1 MFNLA
6 TNNGQPNLAPLAPLE
21 KNIEDR
27 AKDKTTQVT
36 PEWFKQTKA
45 KLEQESADIWRTQHL
60 LWQMTFLFVEG
71 KQLLRQSS
79 YSKSWRAVPLP
90 RQTDEPVYAYN
101 LIGFYS
107 DGIKAK
113 WTQSQTDV
121 IWRAANDSDPA
132 IGAAKVAS
140 KVHDYYSRKLYTQNF
155 RQTEAMLAQ
164 CGKYARYYYYS
175 DIAERKA
182 RMPVTEAV
190 PVQMGEGSWMCGDCG
205 NAGAESE
212 LMPDEMGQPLCPAC
226 GSPNVD
232 VETVEPVEVEAVTGY
247 EETNIG
253 DIVVESV
260 PAFELKHDLSCSPQD
275 SPYLIRRRRVRL
287 ALLQS
292 QFPEL
297 KISEA
302 KGDSSG
308 LDAQEGLRNS
318 SFGAPTTGFKQEQS
332 GAEPTVDFI
341 QIWLDPGMYR
351 TLSLAQPMRTV
362 MGDEI
367 PAGTPLIEL
376 FPKGMYS
383 AWVEGID
390 GVVELRNEHHKDFWV
405 GQVYKQRAISSLGVG
420 IEDMVEGQRQYNL
433 IMSIIYTQLRT
444 SAMPATL
451 FDERLLPNGVSS
463 YLGSL
468 QNIPV
473 NLSALDGATL
483 QNAVHQLQ
491 PQPPTGQH
499 FTYSQQLDFYMQKA
513 SRVVDFSGGLPGVNN
528 ETATGAEIAQA
539 HSQSLFGP
547 QLALKSEVDRRGA
560 EIILSLFKQHTFD
573 DVYVHLAGKRGEVKG
588 EWFSQA
594 DLDADIF
601 AEVVPESYLPQTNLE
616 RRQRW
621 RSLLMDVGGLPGL
634 KMALDQ
640 MPYLVEQLTELYD
653 VDLGAEDFTNT
664 VEINQL
670 RIRQMAEA
678 APMLAPVMEAMMAQ
692 PMVSVEPDPMTG
704 EPMPV
709 PVDPM
714 ALAGQQLLQ
723 ILQPPIELEEM
734 GHLASINY
742 CRDWLT
748 TDEGIAADPLLRAG
762 VKAMIAAHVEGLM
775 AEAQLTGAI
784 GMMGAPPPEDN
795 LKGPQDPEKP
805 DQGQK
810 RAKGDTPPREDKEQ
824 ATQEGTKR
832 PYPNRQTAKET
843 PK

>member
-1 MFNLA
+1 MLELA
-6 TNNGQPNLAPLAPLE
+6 TTNGQPNLAPFMPLKENFEE
-21 KNIEDR
+21 KAR
-27 AKDKTTQVT
+27 DKSTQVG
-36 PEWFKQTKA
+36 PDWFKKVYQS
-45 KLEQESADIWRTQHL
+45 LSQENSDIWKNQHL
-60 LWQMTFLFVEG
+60 IWQMIFLFIEG
-71 KQLLRQSS
+71 KQLLRQST
-79 YSKSWRAVPLP
+79 YGKGWRAVPLP

-121 IWRAANDSDPA
+121 IWRAQNDSDQA
-132 IGAAKVAS
+132 IGAAKVAT
-140 KVHDYYSRKLYTQNF
+140 KVHDYYSRKLYNNTF

-164 CGKYARYYYYS
+164 CGKYARYFYYS
-175 DIAERKA
+175 EQAERKA
-182 RMPVTEAV
+182 RV
-190 PVQMGEGSWMCGDCG
+190 PMIEPQQVQMGEGSWMCADCG
-205 NAGAESE
+205 AGGAESE
-212 LMPDEMGQPLCPAC
+212 LQPNPTTETPICPNC

-232 VETVEPVEVEAVTGY
+232 LEQVEPVEVEAVTGY
-247 EETNIG
+247 EDKNVG
-253 DIVVESV
+253 DIVCETV

-287 ALLQS
+287 ALIEAQY
-292 QFPEL
+292 PEL
-297 KISEA
+297 KIRAA

-308 LDAQEGLRNS
+308 LDAAEALRNS
-318 SFGAPTTGFKQEQS
+318 SFGGTTSGFKSDQS
-332 GAEPTVDFI
+332 DQEPTVDFI
-341 QIWLDPGMYR
+341 QFWLDPGMYR
-351 TLSLAQPMRTV
+351 NFALSQPVRTV
-362 MGDEI
+362 TGMEI

-376 FPKGMYS
+376 FPRGMYS
-383 AWVEGID
+383 VWIEGVD
-390 GVVELRNEHHKDFWV
+390 GVVELRNEHHKDHWV

-420 IEDMVEGQRQYNL
+420 IEDMIEGQRQYNL

-451 FDERLLPNGVSS
+451 FDERLLPNGVAS

-499 FTYSQQLDFYMQKA
+499 FTYANQLDYYVQKA

-547 QLALKSEVDRRGA
+547 QLALKSEVDRRSA
-560 EIILSLFKQHTFD
+560 EIIINLFREHTFD
-573 DVYVHLAGKRGEVKG
+573 DVYIHLAGKRGEVKG

-594 DLDADIF
+594 NLDADIF

-670 RIRQMAEA
+670 RLRQMAEA
-678 APMLAPVMEAMMAQ
+678 APMLAPMLGALPPTQIA
-692 PMVSVEPDPMTG
+692 PDPMTG
-704 EPMPV
+704 EPVEV
-709 PVDPM
+709 PVDPLAM
-714 ALAGQQLLQ
+714 AGQQLLS
-723 ILQPPIELEEM
+723 ILQPPIEAEEM
-734 GHLASINY
+734 GHLSSINY
-742 CRDWLT
+742 LRDWLT
-748 TDEGIAADPLLRAG
+748 TDEGMMADPIQRAG
-762 VKAMIAAHVEGLM
+762 AKAMIGLHVEGLM
-775 AEAQLTGAI
+775 AEAALTGAL
-784 GMMGAPPPEDN
+784 GMMGGPPNED

-805 DQGQK
+805 NEGQK
-810 RAKGDTPPREDKEQ
+810 RADTNPREDKEQ
-824 ATQEGTKR
+824 STKEGTKR
-832 PYPNRQTAKET
+832 PYPNRQTAKEI